1 MMKNKIHNI
10 NTLAKILK
18 KKKENGSKIVLC
30 HGVFD
35 LVHFGHIA
43 HFKRSKSFGDILVVT
58 ITADKFVNKGPNRPY
73 FSQDLRK
80 NFLSN
85 IDLIDYVSEVNSSSA
100 VEAIR
105 KLKPNFY
112 SKGKEYENLN
122 KDVTNKIKSEISEL
136 KKQNGKIIYTDDVT
150 FSSSKILND
159 LEVLLSPQQLK
170 EVRHIKKNENF
181 ETLLKKFEELKK
193 LKVLVIG
200 ELILDKYTVCEPLGK
215 SGKDPIM
222 MFKKDE
228 SKIIMGGSGAIAN
241 NLSNFCKEI
250 KLISYVGKNINSK
263 KFVQK
268 NLDKKIKKEFLY
280 INGPT
285 IQKEKFIDKNSG
297 SKVIGFYNFDDSS
310 MDKRNQNKLK
320 KLLKTNLKKY
330 DLVIAANYG
339 HGLIT
344 DEIATLISNNAKFLV
359 VNSQINAANILHHS
373 LNMFKKT
380 TCTIINEGELR
391 HEMRDRHTD
400 IELLI
405 RKFSKSIN
413 SRYIVITRGSEGS
426 KLFDTKQNKFINSA
440 AYATKIIDK
449 IGTGDTL
456 MAIFAIFLKSTKKP
470 ELSLFISSLAASH
483 NVQMMGN
490 SLKISPNLILKTLQH
505 LI

>member
-1 MMKNKIHNI
+1 MKNKIYNI

-18 KKKENGSKIVLC
+18 KKRQNGNKIVLC

-43 HFKRSKSFGDILVVT
+43 HFKRSKSFGEILVVT

-73 FSQDLRK
+73 FNQDMRK

-85 IDLIDYVSEVNSSSA
+85 IDLIDYISEVNSPSA
-100 VEAIR
+100 IEAIR

-112 SKGKEYENLN
+112 SKGKEYKNLN
-122 KDVTNKIKSEISEL
+122 KDITNKIKSEISEL
-136 KKQNGKIIYTDDVT
+136 KKHNGKIVYTDDVT

-159 LEVLLSPQQLK
+159 LEVLLNPQQLK
-170 EVRHIKKNENF
+170 EVKNIKKKDNF
-181 ETLLKKFEELKK
+181 DTLFKKFEEVKK

-200 ELILDKYTVCEPLGK
+200 ELILDKYTLCEPLGK

-222 MFKKDE
+222 MFKKEE
-228 SKIIMGGSGAIAN
+228 SEIMMGGSGAIAN
-241 NLSNFCKEI
+241 NLSNFCKNI
-250 KLISYVGKNINSK
+250 KLISCVGNDINSK
-263 KFVQK
+263 KFIEK
-268 NLDKKIKKEFLY
+268 NLDKRINKEFLH

-297 SKVIGFYNFDDSS
+297 SKVIGFYNFDDSFL
-310 MDKRNQNKLK
+310 DNKNQNKLK
-320 KLLKTNLKKY
+320 NLLKKNLQKY
-330 DLVIAANYG
+330 DLVIVANYG
-339 HGLIT
+339 HGLIN
-344 DEIATLISNNAKFLV
+344 DEIAKLISNKAKFLV
-359 VNSQINAANILHHS
+359 VNSQINAANIFHHN

-380 TCTIINEGELR
+380 MCTIINEGELR
-391 HEMRDRHTD
+391 HEMRDKHTD

-405 RKFSKSIN
+405 RKYSKSIN
-413 SRYIVITRGSEGS
+413 TNYIVVTRGDQGS
-426 KLFDTKQNKFINSA
+426 KLFDTKKNKFINSA

-456 MAIFAIFLKSTKKP
+456 MTIFAIFLRSTKNP

-483 NVQMMGN
+483 NVQKMGN